1 MERWIHSE
9 GAEADHAAG
18 AARAP
23 LIGAAGSE
31 FVAFQLGFHDP
42 GDAIRE
48 IQRRCSI
55 PDER

>member
-1 MERWIHSE
+1 M
-9 GAEADHAAG
+9 AG
-18 AARAP
+18 AVRAP

-31 FVAFQLGFHDP
+31 FVAFQLGFYNP